1 MNLTARLAHDL
12 TLKGGIA
19 LRLMSTAGD
28 KSVRL
33 VAAFATFG
41 TRRVYQSGARKV
53 RPAGRGRPRPRS
65 TAGHAPVPRA
75 TAAAAAKR
83 RRARKPRGDTGGGG
97 GARAP
102 AGVDLASRLSRPSLP
117 CAGDHPVVRDW
128 QREHVLCL
136 VVKYLNRWGEG
147 VADDRIRL

>member
-83 RRARKPRGDTGGGG
+83 RRARKPRGDTSEPPPPS
-97 GARAP
+97 P
-102 AGVDLASRLSRPSLP
+102 AQVTIPWFETGNESTCFAWLS
-117 CAGDHPVVRDW
+117 
-128 QREHVLCL
+128 
-136 VVKYLNRWGEG
+136 N
-147 VADDRIRL
+147 I